1 MRFRLPL
8 HQRIHRTAAVGA
20 AALCLWGA
28 ILPSAAAEP
37 PKSRLSLDLNLYTQG
52 RYVYERNCLICHGDR
67 GDGKGE
73 MAKDLP
79 LKPRSFREG
88 WFKFRSTPFDKLP
101 TDDDLRRTIRGG
113 LSGTAM
119 GMFNQLGDDDVKAV
133 IEYLKSL
140 SRRWRHAENYA
151 PAIEFPEPPEWLADA
166 KARTGHAAE
175 GQVIFSTICAA
186 CHGSSGEGNGPAGQA
201 LKDAWGQPIR
211 PADLREQHL
220 RCGDGP
226 ADIFRI
232 LTTGMS
238 GTPMVSFSATL
249 SAEQRWD
256 IVAYVL
262 SLRANKS
269 QPANP

>member
-8 HQRIHRTAAVGA
+8 HQRIHRAAAVGA
-20 AALCLWGA
+20 GALCLWGVL
-28 ILPSAAAEP
+28 LPCAAEES
-37 PKSRLSLDLNLYTQG
+37 PKARVGVDYVLYDQG

-101 TDDDLRRTIRGG
+101 TDDDLRRTIKGG

-119 GMFNQLGDDDVKAV
+119 GMFNQLGESEVKAV
-133 IEYLKSL
+133 IEYVKSL

-151 PAIEFPEPPEWLADA
+151 AAIEFPEPPEWLADA
-166 KARTGHAAE
+166 KARAELAAK
-175 GQVIFSTICAA
+175 GQGVFSTICAA
-186 CHGSSGEGNGPAGQA
+186 CHGASGEGNGPAGQA
-201 LKDAWGQPIR
+201 LKDAWGQSVR
-211 PADLREQHL
+211 PANLREPHL

-249 SAEQRWD
+249 SVEQRWD
-256 IVAYVL
+256 VAAYVL
-262 SLRANKS
+262 SLRSHN
-269 QPANP
+269 